1 MNTTFEKFGGKEN
14 LIKEYNH
21 WCVLLRPDQ
30 VTLGSLILL
39 AKDKVTNFSELSS
52 NSFREYETVI
62 KEIEYTLHSIFQYNK
77 INYCMYMMVDPDVH
91 FHVFPRYEAN
101 REFGGFIFKD
111 YGWPGMPEVNN
122 VNEISVEKMK
132 LLVEILSDEFS
143 ISK

>member
-30 VTLGSLILL
+30 VTLGSLVLL

-52 NSFREYETVI
+52 NSFRDYETVI

-91 FHVFPRYEAN
+91 FHVFPRYGLDK
-101 REFGGFIFKD
+101 EFGSFIFKD
-111 YGWPGMPEVNN
+111 YGWPGMPKVFEVNDASHECFN
-122 VNEISVEKMK
+122 SLKEFLREEFHK
-132 LLVEILSDEFS
+132 LH
-143 ISK
+143 